1 MKTQHKQQ
9 GFIHNIIL
17 PALVVMGIVL
27 AGWSAIA
34 NKNQIGLNIARS
46 ADEARGQIKKVEDVL
61 KWCKVVYPGGNNG
74 MTYSAGAEGHVVLPA
89 SPADGS
95 WVLARNIVCPGV
107 NKNLWTASGEILTK
121 PALYLTD
128 WDYLN
133 DSTGVYIR
141 ASAEGGGEYG
151 KAVLK
156 QVSSRLHSSQY
167 TLTNDDSTLSIK
179 LIQ

>member
-1 MKTQHKQQ
+1 MNTLHKQK

-17 PALVVMGIVL
+17 PSLIIMGIVL

-34 NKNQIGLNIARS
+34 NKNQVGLNIARS
-46 ADEARGQIKKVEDVL
+46 ADEARGQIKKIEDVL
-61 KWCKVVYPGGNNG
+61 KWCKVIYPGGNNG
-74 MTYSAGAEGHVVLPA
+74 RTYAAGAEGHVVLPA

-95 WVLARNIVCPGV
+95 WVSARNLDCPGSG
-107 NKNLWTASGEILTK
+107 KNLWLASGEILTQ

-128 WDYLN
+128 WEYLN

-141 ASAEGGGEYG
+141 ASADGAGDYG

-156 QVSSRLHSSQY
+156 QISLRMHVAQY
-167 TLTNDDSTLSIK
+167 TFTNANATLSIK